1 MSGINSPFITDMGQS
16 HTVRDVKTGQSV
28 MYVPRYGV
36 WCFDPAKGTMQVAET
51 HDDLAYL
58 QTKYG
63 IGAERVFSL
72 SAQGG
77 RQ

>member
-1 MSGINSPFITDMGQS
+1 MSGINTPFITDMGQS
-16 HTVRDVKTGQSV
+16 HTLREVETGQSV
-28 MYVPRYGV
+28 YVPRYGV
-36 WCFDPAKGTMQVAET
+36 WCFDPAKGKMQVAES

-58 QTKYG
+58 QKKYG

-72 SAQGG
+72 STQGG